1 MNKHTIQLHPPQGL
15 LHLPVSPLQAAYEN
29 QEYTEAPTDG
39 STSDSTYTTASTTA
53 GVWNYMF
60 GTALLL
66 VCFVGSLMLPKGLR
80 KQVLRAQPRRYSRR
94 RYAPT
99 DIESIAGGTNTVMS
113 AMQDTLMGS
122 VDESVL
128 LEVERRRVS
137 EMSVAQT
144 TLAGGTTIGG
154 SVATMGGPV
163 MHHSGMRPPRSTTSD
178 STTTGTN
185 NNNHGGSVY
194 LRPMTRSTKSSSRGG
209 SYSGS
214 NGTPNRTPNRG
225 GLPPHANLFRVPS
238 PALGLPPPSPGH
250 PAIARLPSAK
260 ILNETMQRLQTRGIR
275 LMAHGIASDS
285 KRVWIKLEQ
294 DDSDSPSL
302 SWQTEFPRK
311 IPNQLGE
318 ISLVMMRGAL
328 HKIAL
333 PNVLY
338 VDVGKKTNAL
348 LKAGNQDVLDTT
360 CFSLLTQ
367 NGSLDLQANSRLE
380 RDALVSCFSMV
391 LDQIHTQDWRSLY
404 ADSPETSTVGHFS
417 QAMQSSAVS
426 SCTGSADLNQVEF

>member
-1 MNKHTIQLHPPQGL
+1 MNSHTIQIQQPPRGP
-15 LHLPVSPLQAAYEN
+15 LHLVPLQEAYDNN
-29 QEYTEAPTDG
+29 QDYTEAPTDA
-39 STSDSTYTTASTTA
+39 STSDTTYTTTTTTT

-66 VCFVGSLMLPKGLR
+66 IWFVGSLMLPKGLR
-80 KQVLRAQPRRYSRR
+80 KQVLGAQPRRYGRR

-113 AMQDTLMGS
+113 AMQDTYWMGDS

-128 LEVERRRVS
+128 LEVERRRMS

-144 TLAGGTTIGG
+144 TLAGGSTIAG
-154 SVATMGGPV
+154 SAANAVGSKGGPPP
-163 MHHSGMRPPRSTTSD
+163 HHSGRRPPRSTASD
-178 STTTGTN
+178 STTTNPYHNT
-185 NNNHGGSVY
+185 GSVY
-194 LRPMTRSTKSSSRGG
+194 LRPMTRSTKSSSRG
-209 SYSGS
+209 SSSG
-214 NGTPNRTPNRG
+214 GTPGRSPFRG
-225 GLPPHANLFRVPS
+225 ASS
-238 PALGLPPPSPGH
+238 PTTLGLPPPSPGH
-250 PAIARLPSAK
+250 PAISRLPSAK

-275 LMAHGIASDS
+275 LVAHGVASDS
-285 KRVWIKLEQ
+285 KRVWIKLEGL
-294 DDSDSPSL
+294 DDSNDDGTCSSPSL

-311 IPNQLGE
+311 IPNQSGE

-348 LKAGNQDVLDTT
+348 MKADNQDVLDTT

-391 LDQIHTQDWRSLY
+391 LDQVHTTQDWRSLY
-404 ADSPETSTVGHFS
+404 ADSPDTSTIGQFS
-417 QAMQSSAVS
+417 QAVQSSAVS
-426 SCTGSADLNQVEF
+426 SCTGSADLTQVEF